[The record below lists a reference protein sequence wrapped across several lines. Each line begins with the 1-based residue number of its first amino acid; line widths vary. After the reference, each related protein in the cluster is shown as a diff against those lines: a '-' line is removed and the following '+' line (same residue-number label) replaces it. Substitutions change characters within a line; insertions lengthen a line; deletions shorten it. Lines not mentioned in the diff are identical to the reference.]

1 MTDNKQDDALATETF
16 YIINSQDQIEQTRFD
31 MYEFKQA
38 FQSINDLIQQ
48 QLIQVIS
55 TEEAAPINVLI
66 SEANLK
72 LLKIDQNL
80 ENLAISLSQKLFEST
95 QEDDE
100 LSRSLKDI
108 EVTYKKNKLMLE
120 KDLNKMEFKLTQIKD
135 TRERIGIK
143 HIKSLDIVEKFVDK
157 VMPSNLSQTVNLQS
171 QNRRDNDRR
180 NHDKNNFDQVNGKPL
195 LSQRSHR
202 SNKVQN
208 SNVNGKNN
216 LSINDQKS
224 SRQQSARDGQ
234 YQSIQPVHSHRDS
247 NNQLSSIDQIRHD
260 LENDDIFVIMYGGGG
275 QNSNKNQD
283 HQTFES
289 SIDRDSVGDEEFKEE
304 LRRNETGVED
314 MDKSVYTE
322 YQKLIELQSQK
333 QKILDSLNQDQIG
346 DRVLI
351 DQLYDMEITKLKNQ
365 LKQARNSAAQSHR
378 NQVKPIEVASTLI
391 NSEGKYKS
399 QSLKNSQ
406 KITQNLN
413 DFSEEASRNQS
424 AIRNESIQSSKKL
437 QKIIGTPTLTNTS
450 QRDINENQTSNKDFS
465 TNVTATKND
474 LSPFNSQPQN
484 D

>member
-1 MTDNKQDDALATETF
+1 
-16 YIINSQDQIEQTRFD
+16 

-55 TEEAAPINVLI
+55 TEEAAPINQLL
-66 SEANLK
+66 SEANQK

-180 NHDKNNFDQVNGKPL
+180 NHDKNLDHVNGKPL

-224 SRQQSARDGQ
+224 SRQQSARD
-234 YQSIQPVHSHRDS
+234 
-247 NNQLSSIDQIRHD
+247 DQIRHD

-474 LSPFNSQPQN
+474 LN
-484 D
+484 